1 MSHTL
6 TISLAD
12 DVYAVL
18 TKTAK
23 QAGQVPETLAAQL
36 LKSISQH
43 LTDDPVEQ
51 FIGAI
56 KSPVADWAD
65 QHDTYIGKMVMEAM
79 QAADDNGGTK

>member
-12 DVYAVL
+12 EVYAVL
-18 TKTAK
+18 TKTAM
-23 QAGQVPETLAAQL
+23 QVGQVPETLAAQW
-36 LKSISQH
+36 LKAISQH

-51 FIGAI
+51 FIGVI

-65 QHDTYIGKMVMEAM
+65 RHDVYIGNMIK
-79 QAADDNGGTK
+79 